1 MSTISLV
8 NIWQASVYNIPK
20 KFDCK
25 WYLEQRFNT
34 TTKLRPTEKSLRQR
48 TLSLLNSKL
57 DIYMFITVGWLSL
70 VQWPTIQSNMILC
83 PSALGMAQLWCK
95 DIIFRQMYL
104 LYIKLLTTSQGCHSW
119 QGPQGL
125 GLTWILQNRKCRW
138 QRQHAADVANTVAAL
153 PAKHWPWRPCLY
165 WFYTGKTAV
174 CHRTTT
180 STF

>member
-34 TTKLRPTEKSLRQR
+34 KTKLRPTEKSLRQR
-48 TLSLLNSKL
+48 TLLLLLNSKL

-83 PSALGMAQLWCK
+83 PSALVMAQLWCK
-95 DIIFRQMYL
+95 DMIFRLIIINLGSCHNIIMMLKSIERYIFL
-104 LYIKLLTTSQGCHSW
+104 LYLDQYCVLFCKI
-119 QGPQGL
+119 
-125 GLTWILQNRKCRW
+125 
-138 QRQHAADVANTVAAL
+138 
-153 PAKHWPWRPCLY
+153 
-165 WFYTGKTAV
+165 
-174 CHRTTT
+174 
-180 STF
+180 

>member
-1 MSTISLV
+1 MSTIYPRNLIA
-8 NIWQASVYNIPK
+8 NDTWNNGLTQ
-20 KFDCK
+20 
-25 WYLEQRFNT
+25 
-34 TTKLRPTEKSLRQR
+34 KLNCVPRKSPWG
-48 TLSLLNSKL
+48 SGHCYYCILNSKL

-125 GLTWILQNRKCRW
+125 GLTWILQNRKWRW
-138 QRQHAADVANTVAAL
+138 KWTHAADVATTVAAL
-153 PAKHWPWRPCLY
+153 SAKNWPWRPASIGSIQAKPLCS
-165 WFYTGKTAV
+165 
-174 CHRTTT
+174 CHSTTT